1 MIDEIGI
8 SEAGL
13 RPINAE
19 SLIFRFAERLE
30 FGADVY
36 RVANDACKI
45 MARFDRDW
53 MVTGRRPSGLCG
65 AALIL
70 AARMNN
76 YRRTT
81 REVVYLVKVDDMTIQ
96 KRLDEFKVTPS
107 SDLTVEEF
115 RNHADRVESQCDPP
129 AFNKKSGSKQ
139 KRRRKYDGTAAAD
152 EEISDT
158 ESRTSTTTSSCESS
172 VAVSSRGVQAN
183 SRTMPPPPIPID
195 PALLAASTQDS
206 FNPDISSSNDDTAIS
221 EIVGQKRKRG
231 RPANVALPTPSSSQ
245 VEDETRMENEI
256 SALLA
261 DPKTQALADTARQ
274 QPQVTAPT
282 SPPPTQVTQLDST
295 SISTPIIQQ
304 DQLERSPSPADDSVS
319 GTPSHATVDESE
331 EPGSPVP
338 SDNDVAEGNSADP
351 KEIPDTPIIGEDE
364 FPDDPEIDN
373 CLLTPDEIAAKER
386 IWVHVN
392 GDYLREQQAK
402 LVKKQLEAEYGTA
415 RVIVR
420 RKRKRPRMGDMT
432 AYGTNGESS
441 GHRTP
446 AEAVAAMLKLR
457 GFSSKLNY
465 EAIHNL
471 YEPSPNGTKR
481 RRTEGPSTARE
492 ASDENVPPPSSPK
505 ESNALSPQE
514 SNASSPPDSFVETP
528 RPSNLAAPAQPN
540 LANTANYVSDF
551 RGENEEMS
559 DDPED
564 YVTGPD
570 LDDLAEDYGDE
581 EGDYNEE
588 REYYDDDDEYGGEEV
603 D

>member
-1 MIDEIGI
+1 M
-8 SEAGL
+8 
-13 RPINAE
+13 
-19 SLIFRFAERLE
+19 
-30 FGADVY
+30 Y

-45 MARFDRDW
+45 MQRFDRDW

-76 YRRTT
+76 YRRTI

-115 RNHADRVESQCDPP
+115 RSRGDLVETQCDPP

-139 KRRRKYDGTAAAD
+139 KRRRKYDGTAAED

-158 ESRTSTTTSSCESS
+158 ESRTSTSTSSRTSTPTSSRENS
-172 VAVSSRGVQAN
+172 VAVSSRRVQAD
-183 SRTMPPPPIPID
+183 RGIMPPPPIPID

-206 FNPDISSSNDDTAIS
+206 SNPDTSSSNDDTAIS
-221 EIVGQKRKRG
+221 ETVGQKRKRG
-231 RPANVALPTPSSSQ
+231 RPANVALPTPSTSQ
-245 VEDETRMENEI
+245 VEDESRIENEI
-256 SALLA
+256 SAVLA
-261 DPKTQALADTARQ
+261 DPKTQALADTAHQ
-274 QPQVTAPT
+274 QSQVAAPT
-282 SPPPTQVTQLDST
+282 SPPPIQVTQLDST
-295 SISTPIIQQ
+295 SISTLTVQQ
-304 DQLERSPSPADDSVS
+304 DQLEHSPSPVNDSAPT
-319 GTPSHATVDESE
+319 TPSHTQGERTKSTSPPRETAKAEAVPPTQAQTIDELE
-331 EPGSPVP
+331 EPSSPVL
-338 SDNDVAEGNSADP
+338 SDNDFAESNSADP

-364 FPDDPEIDN
+364 FPNDPEIDD
-373 CLLTPDEIAAKER
+373 CLLTAEEIAVKER

-392 GDYLREQQAK
+392 GDYLRQQQAK
-402 LVKKQLEAEYGTA
+402 LVKQQLEAEYGTA

-420 RKRKRPRMGDMT
+420 RKRKRARMGDMT

-446 AEAVAAMLKLR
+446 AEAVSAMLKLR
-457 GFSSKLNY
+457 GYSSKLNY

-471 YEPSPNGTKR
+471 YEPSPSGTKR
-481 RRTEGPSTARE
+481 RRTEEPGTTGE
-492 ASDENVPPPSSPK
+492 VSDENVPPPSSP
-505 ESNALSPQE
+505 QE
-514 SNASSPPDSFVETP
+514 SNASSPPESSVETP
-528 RPSNLAAPAQPN
+528 RPSDPVAPAQLN
-540 LANTANYVSDF
+540 LANTVGNASHF
-551 RGENEEMS
+551 RGEDEEMS

-570 LDDLAEDYGDE
+570 GRVEGLDDLADDYGDE
-581 EGDYNEE
+581 EGDYDEQ
-588 REYYDDDDEYGGEEV
+588 REYEDDEYGGEEV